1 MMLKLPT
8 NLWWMKLSN
17 KALKLCLESMK
28 KSPQT
33 PKVAI
38 NSKERIKYIY
48 VIKLGSLQNKRQ
60 NQQQA
65 LLREYSG
72 EKNQAKTMKGN
83 SNGTRFQ

>member
-1 MMLKLPT
+1 
-8 NLWWMKLSN
+8 
-17 KALKLCLESMK
+17 MK
-28 KSPQT
+28 KSPQA

-48 VIKLGSLQNKRQ
+48 VTKLGSLQNKRQ
-60 NQQQA
+60 SQQQA

-72 EKNQAKTMKGN
+72 GKNQAKTMKGN

>member
-1 MMLKLPT
+1 
-8 NLWWMKLSN
+8 MKLSN
-17 KALKLCLESMK
+17 KALKLCLENMK
-28 KSPQT
+28 KSPQA

-72 EKNQAKTMKGN
+72 GKNQAKTMKGN

>member
-1 MMLKLPT
+1 
-8 NLWWMKLSN
+8 
-17 KALKLCLESMK
+17 MK
-28 KSPQT
+28 KSPQA

-48 VIKLGSLQNKRQ
+48 VTKLGSLQNKRQ

-65 LLREYSG
+65 LLGCSG
-72 EKNQAKTMKGN
+72 GKNQAKTMKGN